1 MNFRPAL
8 LVRVVCL
15 LLAPGWTVPCVAQGG
30 DGSLTGD
37 FKKLSPKERSKI
49 AARETHEAA
58 ADSGYQDIMKQ
69 ADAAFRAGRYEDALA
84 AFHEARSIRPYNVYP
99 KVKIQDLQAL
109 IKKQDEE
116 RVGQTPVVPPPAD
129 PPGPAVVAT
138 PSLISNTMTGRP
150 GCCAKL
156 SASRIAWKR
165 SVSPSDR
172 IAAM

>member
-1 MNFRPAL
+1 
-8 LVRVVCL
+8 
-15 LLAPGWTVPCVAQGG
+15 
-30 DGSLTGD
+30 
-37 FKKLSPKERSKI
+37 
-49 AARETHEAA
+49 
-58 ADSGYQDIMKQ
+58 MKQ

-138 PSLISNTMTGRP
+138 PSPQETPEPPLNTPHYEHHEIGFNYRLSNLLADPPEASAPPRLLAMALI
-150 GCCAKL
+150 
-156 SASRIAWKR
+156 
-165 SVSPSDR
+165 V
-172 IAAM
+172 